1 MPHKVAVV
9 TDSNSG
15 INAAE
20 AAKLGIFCVSMPVLI
35 DAQTYF
41 EGVDIGMDAF
51 YESLLS
57 GKQVTTAMPSP
68 EEVTRAW
75 DAALGSGC
83 DELVYIP
90 MSSGLSSS
98 CASATALSEDYGG
111 QVQVVDNHR
120 ISVPQRLSVLDAMR
134 LAESGLSAREI
145 RERLEQEAYNASIY
159 IAVDTLEYLKRGGRV
174 TAAGAAIATV
184 LGIRP
189 ILTIQ
194 GERLDAC
201 DKVRGM
207 KHAQQ
212 RMIEHIRQDI
222 DGRFSSVPRAQLR
235 LAAAGTFLDE
245 KQAQAWV
252 DMIRAAFPGEE
263 VIYNPLSLSIGCH
276 TGPNAAGV
284 AVIKLCDA

>member
-276 TGPNAAGV
+276 TGPNAAGI
-284 AVIKLCDA
+284 AVIKLCD

>member
-1 MPHKVAVV
+1 MPHNVAVV

-20 AAKLGIFCVSMPVLI
+20 AAKLGIYCVSMPVLI

-51 YESLLS
+51 YENLLS
-57 GKQVTTAMPSP
+57 GNQVTTAMPSP
-68 EEVTRAW
+68 EEVTRVW
-75 DAALGSGC
+75 DAALNDGFG
-83 DELVYIP
+83 ELVYIP

-98 CASATALSEDYGG
+98 CASAIALSEDYGG
-111 QVQVVDNHR
+111 RVQVIDNHR

-134 LAESGLSAREI
+134 LAETGLSAAEI
-145 RERLEQEAYNASIY
+145 KARLEQEAYNASIY
-159 IAVDTLEYLKRGGRV
+159 IAVDTLEFLKRGGRV

-212 RMIEHIRQDI
+212 RMIEHIREDI
-222 DGRFSSVPRAQLR
+222 EGRFSSVPREQLK

-245 KQAQAWV
+245 KQARAWV

-263 VIYNPLSLSIGCH
+263 VIYDPLSLSIGCH
-276 TGPNAAGV
+276 TGPNAAGI
-284 AVIKLCDA
+284 AVIKRCD